1 MKIQAHLPTV
11 STGARNWRAA
21 TIGWVSLA
29 AAAALMLALQS
40 GALLNNPLLG
50 RMRTSSII
58 AAQISDPHRVSV
70 SLHER
75 NHPIGRRNGFSVA
88 NPLPANFPSSQ
99 QFSIGI
105 DDRIVFKAF
114 GDAALRDMAAD
125 ERTAPQLKP
134 RNDRLILMLMLL
146 GLGRHRS

>member
-1 MKIQAHLPTV
+1 MKIKAHLPTV
-11 STGARNWRAA
+11 ITGARNRGAA
-21 TIGWVSLA
+21 AIAWVSLFA
-29 AAAALMLALQS
+29 AVALMLALQS
-40 GALLNNPLLG
+40 GALLNDPLLG
-50 RMRTSSII
+50 RMGTSPIV
-58 AAQISDPHRVSV
+58 AAQISDPHRVS
-70 SLHER
+70 LNFHLR
-75 NHPIGRRNGFSVA
+75 NHPIGRRKGFSVA

-125 ERTAPQLKP
+125 ERTAPELKP

>member
-11 STGARNWRAA
+11 ITGTRNRRAA
-21 TIGWVSLA
+21 AIAWVSLFA
-29 AAAALMLALQS
+29 AVALMLALQS
-40 GALLNNPLLG
+40 GGLLNNSLLG
-50 RMRTSSII
+50 WMRTPPII

-70 SLHER
+70 NLHER

-88 NPLPANFPSSQ
+88 NPLPANVPSSQ

-105 DDRIVFKAF
+105 DERIVFKAF

-125 ERTAPQLKP
+125 ERTPPQLKP

-146 GLGRHRS
+146 GLGRHRT